1 MLLNFIFATDIS
13 EVSQSLFDHFS
24 ISHLRMGIGFFLA
37 LALIST
43 GRRFFNN
50 TWNIPNWHWWAYLV
64 GTLIFGIAWELVENT
79 ILLPL
84 KFNSTP
90 DSLQNSITDV
100 ILVTGAALG
109 IFFLGKHIY
118 SISNL
123 TSHQQFVWFY
133 FYSFLPYICLEFV
146 FYLCEFLVLG

>member
-1 MLLNFIFATDIS
+1 MLLNFIFATDIT

-43 GRRFFNN
+43 VRRFFNG

-64 GTLIFGIAWELVENT
+64 GTVIIGIAWELVENT
-79 ILLPL
+79 VLLPL
-84 KFNSTP
+84 KFNATP
-90 DSLQNSITDV
+90 DSLQNAIVDV
-100 ILVTGAALG
+100 ILVTVAALG
-109 IFFLGKHIY
+109 ILLLGKHVY
-118 SISNL
+118 SISSL

-133 FYSFLPYICLEFV
+133 FYSFLPYIGLEFI
-146 FYLCEFLVLG
+146 FYLFEFLVLG